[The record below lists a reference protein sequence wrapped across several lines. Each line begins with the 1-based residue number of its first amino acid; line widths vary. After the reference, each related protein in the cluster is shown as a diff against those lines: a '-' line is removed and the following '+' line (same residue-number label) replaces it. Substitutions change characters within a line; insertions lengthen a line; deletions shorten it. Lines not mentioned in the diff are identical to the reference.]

1 MAENEI
7 EGKAYSCYLNQPNIR
22 SNPEWSLQLI
32 PNEIDLQRFKK
43 SGHDIK
49 MASCDNKE
57 VGLSIYIRR
66 KVKHMDD
73 VLERPLLFDKDK
85 KRLELFDELPNGSN
99 VMIKYNEW
107 EGISKTTNKLHKGL
121 DLIAVILLDES
132 PNLFKNR
139 K

>member
-1 MAENEI
+1 MSEKII
-7 EGKAYSCYLNQPNIR
+7 EGKAYYCYLNQPDIR
-22 SNPEWSLQLI
+22 SNPEWSLQLVPSQI
-32 PNEIDLQRFKK
+32 EQQRFKK
-43 SGHDIK
+43 YGYDMSMITID
-49 MASCDNKE
+49 KE
-57 VGLSIYIRR
+57 NIGLSVYMRR

-73 VLERPLLFDKDK
+73 VLERPMLFDKNR

-121 DLIAVILLDES
+121 DLIAVVLLDES

>member
-1 MAENEI
+1 MAENVI
-7 EGKAYSCYLNQPNIR
+7 EGKAYCCYLNQPDIR

-49 MASCDNKE
+49 MVSLNNEDL
-57 VGLSIYIRR
+57 GLSIYMRR
-66 KVKHMDD
+66 RVKHMDD
-73 VLERPLLFDKDK
+73 VLERPLMYDKNR
-85 KRLELFDELPNGSN
+85 KRLELFEELPNGSN

-107 EGISKTTNKLHKGL
+107 ECISKTTNKLHKGL
-121 DLIAVILLDES
+121 DLVAVILLDES

>member
-1 MAENEI
+1 MWKFCCVYKPTKEMLLLRDM
-7 EGKAYSCYLNQPNIR
+7 C
-22 SNPEWSLQLI
+22 QLF
-32 PNEIDLQRFKK
+32 E
-43 SGHDIK
+43 
-49 MASCDNKE
+49 E
-57 VGLSIYIRR
+57 LS
-66 KVKHMDD
+66 D
-73 VLERPLLFDKDK
+73 
-85 KRLELFDELPNGSN
+85 GSN